1 MIQKPN
7 FLVTD
12 KQGKETPGEGLPLF
26 NFLAND
32 GDIHHF
38 LAGYIPSHW
47 HKELEVFLLLEGDI
61 QIGIGDCTY
70 RLQSGDG
77 CFINAEVIHSFT
89 ADVSS
94 PCRYRSFV
102 FSPDI
107 IGGTPGSIFDTAYVR
122 PLIETGV
129 SFLKFPKGDEHKFYF
144 QQFDRAF
151 FACAEEEY
159 GYEFQIREAL
169 SNILLYVTSKSTE
182 ITDHSVFLRKE
193 NRLKENRLK
202 QMITWIDNHL
212 DQTVTVSAI
221 ADAANICTRE
231 CQRIF
236 NQYLHYSP
244 IAYVNRKRIFH
255 AAKQL
260 SDTDDSMIMIAL
272 NCGFS
277 NPAYFSKQFKEC
289 MGSTPSEYRT
299 AVKEGRKSCSAKQCG
314 I

>member
-1 MIQKPN
+1 MIQSPK

-12 KQGKETPGEGLPLF
+12 KQGKEIPEEELPLF

-70 RLQSGDG
+70 RLHSGDG

-107 IGGTPGSIFDTAYVR
+107 IGGMPGSIFDTAYVR

-151 FACAEEEY
+151 FACASEEY

-202 QMITWIDNHL
+202 QMITWIDSHL
-212 DQTVTVSAI
+212 EQTITVSAI
-221 ADAANICTRE
+221 AKAANICTRE

-244 IAYVNRKRIFH
+244 IAYVNRKRIYY

-260 SDTDDSMIMIAL
+260 SDTDDPMR
-272 NCGFS
+272 
-277 NPAYFSKQFKEC
+277 QFKEY

-299 AVKEGRKSCSAKQCG
+299 AVKESRKSCSAKQQG